1 MVYDA
6 SLPMEQ
12 KILVF
17 RDELKEEGKHDF
29 FFCFLNYE
37 ELLNK

>member
-6 SLPMEQ
+6 GLPMEQ

-17 RDELKEEGKHDF
+17 RDELTEEGSMISF
-29 FFCFLNYE
+29 SVF
-37 ELLNK
+37 